1 MTDEGR
7 NIIEKGLLKLLGACD
22 RLGAKIKGS
31 KAGVFVG
38 AHKAVKALL
47 VLLLVAG
54 VCAGSYALTN
64 IHKQITVII
73 NDNPGQRTFTYDTVA
88 RQVQDFIDTED
99 VDFIAGEDVLL
110 NSRADFLKDGMV
122 ITIEKPMDVY
132 LTADG
137 ETLTFSA
144 QPPFTVQDVLDG
156 LGKELGEEDIL
167 NFDLTYE
174 PQMEEEIVLQR
185 VTYGTATEDTEVPFG
200 YQTINDYDF
209 QIGRVAVTTEGKN
222 GISRKTYKTKLID
235 GVEVSRE
242 LESEEVVQAPV
253 DQVTSVGY
261 KLQSGVPA
269 GLSYSRVITCK
280 AVSYWSNLINPHGA
294 YGGLCTYGTCA
305 VDKSVIPL
313 GTKLYIEGYG
323 YAYAND
329 VGSGV
334 KGNMVDLY
342 MESLQQCYFWGA
354 RTVKVYILN

>member
-1 MTDEGR
+1 MIDEPR
-7 NIIEKGLLKLLGACD
+7 SIFEKALQKILGGCD
-22 RLGAKIKGS
+22 RLNAKIRGS
-31 KAGVFVG
+31 KAGTFVG
-38 AHKAVKALL
+38 SHKAVKALL
-47 VLLLVAG
+47 TLLLVAG
-54 VCAGSYALTN
+54 VCAGSYGLTN
-64 IHKQITVII
+64 IHKEVTVII
-73 NDNPGQRTFTYDTVA
+73 HDNPGERTITYDTVA
-88 RQVQDFIDTED
+88 RQIWDFLESED
-99 VDFIAGEDVLL
+99 VDFVPEEDLLL
-110 NSRADFLKDGMV
+110 NSQAEFLKNGTT

-167 NFDLTYE
+167 NLDLDHNME
-174 PQMEEEIVLQR
+174 LEEEIVLQR
-185 VTYGTATEDTEVPFG
+185 VTYGTATEDSEVAFG
-200 YQTINDYDF
+200 YKTINDYDF
-209 QIGRVAVTTEGKN
+209 QIGRVAVTTEGQN
-222 GISRKTYKTKLID
+222 GISRKTYRTRLVD

-261 KLQSGVPA
+261 KLQSGIPA
-269 GLSYSRVITCK
+269 DLSYSRVITCK
-280 AVSYWSNLINPHGA
+280 AVSYWSSYINPIGA
-294 YGGLCTYGTCA
+294 YGGRCTYGTCA

-313 GTKLYIEGYG
+313 GTRLYIEGYG

-354 RTVKVYILN
+354 RTCRVYILN